1 MEPSAKTEWVVV
13 AEVYNQDEAQ
23 LINGLFLMAAI
34 PVKLERESAGDIY
47 GLTIGPLAKVQILV
61 PEDRVEDAEKIL
73 AGQIEE
79 AKDDQGP
86 IE

>member
-1 MEPSAKTEWVVV
+1 MEPNSKIGWVVV

-47 GLTIGPLAKVQILV
+47 GLTIGPLAKMQILV
-61 PEDRVEDAEKIL
+61 PQDRVEDAEKIL
-73 AGQIEE
+73 AGQVEE
-79 AKDDQGP
+79 TKDDEGP